1 MTTKK
6 WLSAKTIFNRLQK
19 VIFKVDFLVIWTWNN
34 KNKDLNQ
41 VMRSKARKRCLTK
54 WKVKIEIKINQTL
67 NLPLKMILTHSIAS
81 IVMIWKLIF
90 NKVTLMKISTQ
101 MLKNQSPIDNL
112 SRKCLK
118 SLQMR
123 TMKVE
128 RIKLKNL
135 QKANLR
141 AINQMSHSSQWI
153 VN

>member
-1 MTTKK
+1 MTSKK
-6 WLSAKTIFNRLQK
+6 WLSAKTIFSRLQK
-19 VIFKVDFLVIWTWNN
+19 VIFKVDFQVIWTWNN
-34 KNKDLNQ
+34 KNKIKSQ

-54 WKVKIEIKINQTL
+54 LKVKMKMKINQTP
-67 NLPLKMILTHSIAS
+67 NLPLKMILIHSIAS

-101 MLKNQSPIDNL
+101 MLKNHNPINNL

-135 QKANLR
+135 QKL
-141 AINQMSHSSQWI
+141 
-153 VN
+153 